1 VIGKGSAVKI
11 SVSLKSATEVILKN
25 IGGNNF
31 LTLLSLRAGLSVVFA
46 HVGIV
51 CSDETNDALLALVTN
66 IDTYKHCLV
75 GNLLA
80 EVHSPEISSQ
90 FGIDLSHNVEIDAIV
105 VTINSLSSD
114 EL

>member
-1 VIGKGSAVKI
+1 MIGKGSAVKV
-11 SVSLKSATEVILKN
+11 SVCLKSASEIFLKN

-31 LTLLSLRAGLSVVFA
+31 LTLLSLRTGLSVVFT

-51 CSDETNDALLALVTN
+51 CGDETDDALLALVAN
-66 IDTYKHCLV
+66 VDTYKHSLV

-105 VTINSLSSD
+105 VTVDSLSSD